1 MSKLLLY
8 CAISFLISFVLLT
21 ALPSQALAQKSLS
34 LEKQSQQV
42 SRTDDV
48 VQVTT
53 TTKSERATASSPAA
67 LTTTT
72 TATGSATASGSIDI
86 PTGFAPN
93 LSTYINWLLSA
104 IIVLALLLAFFH
116 FITAGIEWITSGGD
130 KSKTDNARS
139 RITHVFIG
147 IIILSASYA
156 IIQFIAYILGF
167 ESLNDALSSMTRI
180 Q

>member
-1 MSKLLLY
+1 MSKLLR
-8 CAISFLISFVLLT
+8 CTIIFLVSFVLFT
-21 ALPSQALAQKSLS
+21 SLPSQALAQKSLS
-34 LEKQSQQV
+34 LEEQSQQV

-53 TTKSERATASSPAA
+53 ATKSERATTSPTS

-72 TATGSATASGSIDI
+72 AATNSATASGSIDI

-116 FITAGIEWITSGGD
+116 FIMAGIEWITSGGD
-130 KSKTDNARS
+130 KSKTDTARS
-139 RITHVFIG
+139 RITNVFIG

-156 IIQFIAYILGF
+156 IVQFIAYILGF
-167 ESLNDALSSMTRI
+167 ESLNDALNSMTRI